1 MPWMLMTTLL
11 SSFLQEYWVLLI
23 TIGSSE
29 QHATFAFSAV
39 VKNAKV
45 AFRKCRIFH
54 PRSVLTSINVCIW
67 CYFTWDESI
76 TFCNYSFSLCNSFL
90 FWCYLFAFAYGFT
103 SIFKALKKTR
113 GFKPDICFNIFS
125 FLKSIFHSVMTQ
137 VYMQN
142 LQNGIFV

>member
-1 MPWMLMTTLL
+1 MSWVWMTWLLMSTLF
-11 SSFLQEYWVLLI
+11 SIQEHWVLLI
-23 TIGSSE
+23 MIGSSE
-29 QHATFAFSAV
+29 QHTTRTFSASL
-39 VKNAKV
+39 NLENLE
-45 AFRKCRIFH
+45 FRIFY
-54 PRSVLTSINVCIW
+54 PRSVLTNIKICMY

-76 TFCNYSFSLCNSFL
+76 TFCNYSFNLCNSFL

>member
-1 MPWMLMTTLL
+1 MSWVWMTWLLMSTLF
-11 SSFLQEYWVLLI
+11 SIQEHWVLLI
-23 TIGSSE
+23 MIGSSE
-29 QHATFAFSAV
+29 QHTARTFSASL
-39 VKNAKV
+39 NLENLE
-45 AFRKCRIFH
+45 FRIFY
-54 PRSVLTSINVCIW
+54 PRSVLTNIKICMY

-76 TFCNYSFSLCNSFL
+76 TFCNYSFNLCNSFL